1 MMDSEGRGESAEQNG
16 FKERVIES
24 YKHALKLATTL
35 YYYGQVKRHLPLLNT
50 DKKGNRTSAI
60 FL

>member
-35 YYYGQVKRHLPLLNT
+35 YYYGQVK
-50 DKKGNRTSAI
+50 
-60 FL
+60 